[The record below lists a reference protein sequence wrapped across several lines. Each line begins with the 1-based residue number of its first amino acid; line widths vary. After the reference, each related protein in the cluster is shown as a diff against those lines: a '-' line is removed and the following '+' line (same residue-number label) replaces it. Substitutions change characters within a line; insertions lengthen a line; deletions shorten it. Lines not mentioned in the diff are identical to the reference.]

1 MEVVLGQVRQSLE
14 TVIANVEN
22 HFQQLLDEQRTRY
35 ENEIVVMQQELGELR
50 AYKDVSLVN
59 KLTVQVDQ
67 LQTENLQLKKRLRG
81 APSSLNLGTQS
92 TYTATTA
99 APTLTSL
106 ELSKPAKITPKV
118 KQTQSLPEPPLAEPV
133 KAQVAEPVKAQVA
146 EPVKAQVAEPVKAQ
160 VAEPVKAQVA
170 EPVKAQV
177 AEPVKAQAAEPE
189 HEIQTLDTVQPNADN
204 VQETEEPQLD
214 LFLIDNLISGQYF
227 WEPESGNLYE
237 RLSDEEAGNVI
248 GKIKTI
254 KVRDRYYYQD
264 TIDNHVYQY
273 VEDTGDI
280 GEKCGRIVNGKFV
293 KN

>member
-22 HFQQLLDEQRTRY
+22 HFQQLLDEQQTRY

-118 KQTQSLPEPPLAEPV
+118 KQTQSLPEPPL
-133 KAQVAEPVKAQVA
+133 A